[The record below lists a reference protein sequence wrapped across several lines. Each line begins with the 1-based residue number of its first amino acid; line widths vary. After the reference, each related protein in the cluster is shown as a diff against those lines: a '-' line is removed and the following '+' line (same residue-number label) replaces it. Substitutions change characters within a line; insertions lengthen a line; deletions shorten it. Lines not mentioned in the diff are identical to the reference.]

1 MITSQILNFQII
13 NLHKIYT
20 LTSSI
25 EPIPYKNVSPL
36 MKSILCFFLL
46 SFSAVAQIYPFNQ
59 NPLIS
64 LPIYYFPFYDSV
76 QIIEVDYYTQSLD
89 EGALHNA
96 MYPRGGSSYYDAML
110 QNRPNAY
117 LVRHLNGKIIAN
129 YGVPNLEQLD
139 LSSPVSCQK
148 ITHKQRLNTIR
159 NQSYHRLEKVLKDVN
174 GYGYRIMRFF
184 VPKPRT
190 EMPEMGVQ
198 LFGIL
203 DTLGKIAIPM
213 NHLGIDYAN
222 GEYLVSRYTRLFEP
236 ATFPPIKLAENPKT
250 THPEYKPFAIYDSTF
265 QLTLPG
271 SDLPLRRIAPN
282 RFATVAPGCISFM
295 DRNGTGL
302 HQNNYQALQDASYG
316 ELMIYTAYNND
327 SLLMGLLSREL
338 EEITPA
344 IYYAILPQE
353 HGFLLGNP
361 PRKNG
366 YLNLQ
371 GKTLVPFELQAENIE
386 YRRDHF
392 IVFTRYV
399 DMPNGKM
406 LCSGL
411 IDTTGK
417 ILLPAEYWEI
427 GYFQNELAIVKK
439 DNKYGFINRSGEMLC
454 PNIYNHIG
462 QLHRNFIEV
471 TKDNKLGLVDHLG
484 KIILEPNYKE
494 IFWYDSLIHYAND
507 QNEYFI
513 YDLRTGKKYEHTFGK
528 LIPQING
535 LSFFL
540 KDNKYGLVNAQ
551 GKLMLPAQF
560 DKVRAY
566 RNNRA
571 IVEINGKYGMIDE
584 HGKIVQA
591 IKFAGYGVDLDGNYV
606 LK

>member
-1 MITSQILNFQII
+1 
-13 NLHKIYT
+13 
-20 LTSSI
+20 
-25 EPIPYKNVSPL
+25 

-46 SFSAVAQIYPFNQ
+46 SLSAAAQISPFNQ
-59 NPLIS
+59 NPIIS
-64 LPIYYFPFYDSV
+64 LPIYYYPFYDSV
-76 QIIEVDYYTQSLD
+76 QIIEVDYYTKSLD
-89 EGALHNA
+89 EGALQDA
-96 MYPRGGSSYYDAML
+96 MYPRGGSSYHDAML
-110 QNRPNAY
+110 FNRPNGY

-129 YGVPNLEQLD
+129 YGVPNLEQFQLT
-139 LSSPVSCQK
+139 SPDSCQK
-148 ITHKQRLNTIR
+148 ITHKERLNTIR
-159 NQSYHRLEKVLKDVN
+159 NHGYQADEKVLKDIN

-190 EMPEMGVQ
+190 EMPEMAVQ

-222 GEYLVSRYTRLFEP
+222 GEYLVSRHKRLFET
-236 ATFPPIKLAENPKT
+236 ATFPSIQLAENPKT
-250 THPEYKPFAIYDSTF
+250 THPEYKAFAIYDSTF

-316 ELMIYTAYNND
+316 ELMIYAAYHND
-327 SLLMGLLSREL
+327 SLRCGLLSRQL
-338 EEITPA
+338 EEVTPA
-344 IYYAILPQE
+344 IYYAIVPQE

-371 GKTLVPFELQAENIE
+371 GKTLVPFELQAEHIE

-427 GYFQNELAIVKK
+427 GHFQNELALVKK
-439 DNKYGFINRSGEMLC
+439 DNKWGFINRSGEVLC
-454 PNIYNHIG
+454 PTIYNIIG
-462 QLHRNFIEV
+462 QMHRNFIEV
-471 TKDNKLGLVDHLG
+471 TMGNKQGLVDRLG
-484 KIILEPNYKE
+484 KSILEPNYTDLA
-494 IFWYDSLIHYAND
+494 WYDSLIHYAND
-507 QNEYFI
+507 QNSHFI
-513 YDLRTGKKYEHTFGK
+513 YDLRTGKKHEHTFGK
-528 LIPQING
+528 LIPQVNG

-551 GKLMLPAQF
+551 GKLILPAQY
-560 DKVRAY
+560 DKIRAY

-571 IVEINGKYGMIDE
+571 VVEINGKYGLIDE
-584 HGKIVQA
+584 HGTIIQA
-591 IKFAGYGVDLDGNYV
+591 IKYSGYGNDADGNYM